1 MGISQK
7 YFNYDEVLV
16 LDLHPHWWRF
26 VKPYILVMAA
36 LAGIVYSDRIPNE
49 FLANLALLIAQV
61 FTALAILNMAAQAL
75 KWYRTHF
82 VLTSQRVIFQAG
94 VIARKRVEI
103 SLHKIN
109 LVTFHQSVFERI
121 INAGDIIIESG
132 AEDGMET
139 FSDVKDPQQV
149 QAHIHQWI
157 HRADPQEYSSPQ

>member
-7 YFNYDEVLV
+7 YFNHDEVLV

-26 VKPYILVMAA
+26 VKPSLVLLAA
-36 LAGIVYSDRIPNE
+36 VAAIAYNDEIPNE
-49 FLANLALLIAQV
+49 FLKDLALIVAQVITALSVVNLAV
-61 FTALAILNMAAQAL
+61 QAL

-82 VLTSQRVIFQAG
+82 VLTSQRVIFQSG

-109 LVTFHQSVFERI
+109 LVTFHQSVFERL

-139 FSDVKDPQQV
+139 FNDVQDPQQV
-149 QAHIHQWI
+149 QALIHQWM
-157 HRADPQEYSSPQ
+157 RKDYPQE

>member
-7 YFNYDEVLV
+7 HFNHDEVLV

-26 VKPYILVMAA
+26 VKPSLVLLAA
-36 LAGIVYSDRIPNE
+36 VAAIAYNDEIPNE
-49 FLANLALLIAQV
+49 FLKDLALIVAQVITALSVVNLAV
-61 FTALAILNMAAQAL
+61 QAL

-82 VLTSQRVIFQAG
+82 VLTSQRVIFQSG

-109 LVTFHQSVFERI
+109 LVTFHQSVFERL

-139 FSDVKDPQQV
+139 FSDVQDPQQV
-149 QAHIHQWI
+149 QALIHQWM
-157 HRADPQEYSSPQ
+157 RRNLDDPNN